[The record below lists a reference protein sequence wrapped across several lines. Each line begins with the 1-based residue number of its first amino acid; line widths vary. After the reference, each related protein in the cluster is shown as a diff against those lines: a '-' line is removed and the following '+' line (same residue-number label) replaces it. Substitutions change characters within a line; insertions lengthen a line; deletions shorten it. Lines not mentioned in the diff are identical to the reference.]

1 MHKIITINRLASISL
16 LSLLVVSIIGLSN
29 GPVAAEGRLYVPD
42 EGSAHCTLWD
52 NLRLKW
58 PQTIMGRETAK
69 CRRRAVPPTEI
80 ASNCRLRREYFDDET
95 GQRMCVYM
103 KPGRGAEDK
112 VISLSP
118 SLQCQRSYTCPLDD

>member
-103 KPGRGAEDK
+103 KPWRGAEDK
-112 VISLSP
+112 VIPLSL

>member
-1 MHKIITINRLASISL
+1 MLKPSIINRQAFFSL
-16 LSLLVVSIIGLSN
+16 LSLFVFSMAGLSAT
-29 GPVAAEGRLYVPD
+29 PAAAEGRLYVPD

-112 VISLSP
+112 VIPLSP

>member
-1 MHKIITINRLASISL
+1 MRKTSIINRQALFSL
-16 LSLLVVSIIGLSN
+16 LSLFMLSMAGLSAT
-29 GPVAAEGRLYVPD
+29 PAAAEGRLYVPD

-103 KPGRGAEDK
+103 KPGRGTEDK
-112 VISLSP
+112 VIPLSP

>member
-1 MHKIITINRLASISL
+1 M
-16 LSLLVVSIIGLSN
+16 VSIIGLSN

-80 ASNCRLRREYFDDET
+80 ASNCRLRREYFDEET

-112 VISLSP
+112 VIPLSP

>member
-1 MHKIITINRLASISL
+1 MLKPSIINRQAFFSL
-16 LSLLVVSIIGLSN
+16 LSLFVFSMAGLSAT
-29 GPVAAEGRLYVPD
+29 PAAAEGRLYVPD

-103 KPGRGAEDK
+103 KPGRALK
-112 VISLSP
+112 IK
-118 SLQCQRSYTCPLDD
+118 

>member
-1 MHKIITINRLASISL
+1 MRKTSIINRQALFGL
-16 LSLLVVSIIGLSN
+16 LSLFMFFMAGLSAT
-29 GPVAAEGRLYVPD
+29 PAVAEGRLYVPD

-58 PQTIMGRETAK
+58 PQTIMGREPAK

-112 VISLSP
+112 VIPLSP

>member
-1 MHKIITINRLASISL
+1 MCKLVIITRLASISL
-16 LSLLVVSIIGLSN
+16 LSILVFSIAVLSG

-58 PQTIMGRETAK
+58 PQTIMGREKAK

-80 ASNCRLRREYFDDET
+80 ASSCRLRREYFDDET

-112 VISLSP
+112 TISLSP
-118 SLQCQRSYTCPLDD
+118 SLQCQRSYTCPMDD

>member
-1 MHKIITINRLASISL
+1 MHKIITINSLASISL

-29 GPVAAEGRLYVPD
+29 GPVTAEGRLYVPD

-80 ASNCRLRREYFDDET
+80 ASNCRLRREYFDEET

-112 VISLSP
+112 VIPLSA

>member
-1 MHKIITINRLASISL
+1 MCRSAIITSLAYISF
-16 LSLLVVSIIGLSN
+16 LSFLVFFITGFSAIPAV
-29 GPVAAEGRLYVPD
+29 AEGRIYVPSED
-42 EGSAHCTLWD
+42 SAHCTLWD

-118 SLQCQRSYTCPLDD
+118 SLQCQRSYTCPMDD

>member
-1 MHKIITINRLASISL
+1 MRKSLLITRLASISL
-16 LSLLVVSIIGLSN
+16 LSLLMFFTVGLSA
-29 GPVAAEGRLYVPD
+29 GPAVAEGRIYVPD

-103 KPGRGAEDK
+103 KPGRGTEDK
-112 VISLSP
+112 VIPLSP

>member
-1 MHKIITINRLASISL
+1 VRKSFITNRLASISL
-16 LSLLVVSIIGLSN
+16 LSLFIFSLLSLSA
-29 GPVAAEGRLYVPD
+29 GHVAAEGRLYVPD

-95 GQRMCVYM
+95 GMRMCVYM

-112 VISLSP
+112 TISLSP
-118 SLQCQRSYTCPLDD
+118 SLQCQRSYTCPMDD

>member
-1 MHKIITINRLASISL
+1 MHEIITINRLASISL

-80 ASNCRLRREYFDDET
+80 ASNCRLRREYFDEET

-112 VISLSP
+112 VIPLSP

>member
-1 MHKIITINRLASISL
+1 LHKTFTINRLASVCL
-16 LSLLVVSIIGLSN
+16 LSLLVFSTIGLSN

-112 VISLSP
+112 TISLSP
-118 SLQCQRSYTCPLDD
+118 SLQCQRSYTCPMDD

>member
-1 MHKIITINRLASISL
+1 MPKIITINRLASISL
-16 LSLLVVSIIGLSN
+16 VSLLVVSIIGLSN

-80 ASNCRLRREYFDDET
+80 ASNCRLRREYFDEET

-112 VISLSP
+112 VIPLSP

>member
-1 MHKIITINRLASISL
+1 MLKPSIINRQAFFSL
-16 LSLLVVSIIGLSN
+16 LSLFVFSMAGLSAT
-29 GPVAAEGRLYVPD
+29 PAAAEGRLYVPD

-52 NLRLKW
+52 NLCLKW

>member
-1 MHKIITINRLASISL
+1 MLKPSIINRQAFFSL
-16 LSLLVVSIIGLSN
+16 LSLFVFSMAGLSAT
-29 GPVAAEGRLYVPD
+29 PAAAEGRLYVPD